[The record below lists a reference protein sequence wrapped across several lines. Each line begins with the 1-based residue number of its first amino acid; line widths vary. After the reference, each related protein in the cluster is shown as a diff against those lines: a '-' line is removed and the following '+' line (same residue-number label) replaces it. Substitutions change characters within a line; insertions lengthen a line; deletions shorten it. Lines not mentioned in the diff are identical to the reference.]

1 MGRFFTT
8 IFAAMR
14 FAMLKRRMFAAVMLG
29 SMVLLTGTGPLTGQE
44 AKEKKARG
52 RLPAYYTDIV
62 TADQRQKIYDLQS
75 KYAKQ
80 IDALNEQLDALQRQR
95 DGEIESL
102 LTADQKEK
110 LKKARDDGA
119 AKRKKTTDKNV
130 AGDEG
135 SAAGAEAKSPPAQTK
150 KVKTK

>member
-1 MGRFFTT
+1 
-8 IFAAMR
+8 
-14 FAMLKRRMFAAVMLG
+14 MLKRFVFAAAILG
-29 SMVLLTGTGPLTGQE
+29 SVGLLSVHSPLTGQD
-44 AKEKKARG
+44 AKEKKTRG

-62 TADQRQKIYDLQS
+62 TAEQRQKIYDLQS

-80 IDALNEQLDALQRQR
+80 IEALNEQLDALQRQR

-110 LKKARDDGA
+110 LKKARAEGA
-119 AKRKKTTDKNV
+119 AKKKKATADKKV
-130 AGDEG
+130 AADDGG
-135 SAAGAEAKSPPAQTK
+135 QAGGEAKSPPTR